1 MGFFPP
7 RGRVTRRPKADIP
20 ERSFRDG
27 AMNPLARQFAAFSGV
42 GLVAAVVHYSVL
54 IGLVETGL
62 AEPLPANLSAYLA
75 GGVVSYGLNRRY
87 AFRSDRAH
95 AEATWR
101 FAVVAGVGFLLTGL
115 FTHLLHDRLDAP
127 YVIAALMTTGIVML
141 WSFAAN
147 RAWTFRKA

>member
-1 MGFFPP
+1 MAVFPP
-7 RGRVTRRPKADIP
+7 RRRVTRRGKADMSD
-20 ERSFRDG
+20 RSFPDG

-42 GLVAAVVHYSVL
+42 GLIAAVMHYSVL

-62 AEPLPANLSAYLA
+62 AEPVPANLAAYLA
-75 GGVVSYGLNRRY
+75 GGVVSYVLNRRY

-95 AEATWR
+95 GEATWR

-115 FTHLLHDRLDAP
+115 FTHLLHDRLGLP
-127 YVIAALMTTGIVML
+127 YVAAALMTTAVVML